1 MITKAQKK
9 AQKKLN
15 QLETELAMINVLEAC
30 QTEQK

>member
-1 MITKAQKK
+1 MITK